1 MKKLF
6 LPPKSTW
13 KNELTA
19 LIKQNV
25 SGFFAG
31 EGAYSLFLD
40 SGYREV
46 SLVRIEFG
54 LHGIKKFGE
63 ATAFVF
69 KSFACSFHAILKPV
83 L

>member
-6 LPPKSTW
+6 LPPKSAW

-31 EGAYSLFLD
+31 LGANSLFLD
-40 SGYREV
+40 YGYLEV
-46 SLVRIEFG
+46 SPVRIDFG
-54 LHGIKKFGE
+54 LHGIKRFGE